1 MEDNVLFNQ
10 LDILRG
16 DLPLEKMK
24 NVAIPIYSLQ
34 FLKNNQKIP
43 EEATVSN
50 VLKHEDNLVGS
61 LVHAFKIVED
71 EYPELKGVYDIFPS
85 KELSQKV
92 LFNFLLQVNN
102 MKFTNNEWADLMEK
116 LFNNLYENEGKKG
129 GAHYSPESVN
139 QLGIALLQPQSGTF
153 YDGAA
158 GVGATTVEAQKYAR
172 ETNGNIQLFGQEVN
186 YNNWA
191 AAKFNLLF
199 HGVENAD
206 LRLGD
211 TLLKPA
217 FVEGKNIAKFDRVMM
232 DFPFSMNITDYEKLI
247 NDPFNRFI
255 YGKPPRRSADM
266 AFIMHGL
273 SSLNQNGKAIFVV
286 TNGTL
291 FRKGVEGTIR
301 QNMISADVI
310 EAVIALP
317 ENIYAETAIQT
328 NLLVLNKNKPIERQG
343 KILFINAEE
352 EFKQLNRRRKLLNHE
367 NINKVVNAYKKGTQI
382 KGFSKFVK
390 TNKIEDADLLCK
402 RYLEDGEI
410 EVNTFGKVKVSQDKI
425 KNQPNNKSLSNLTE
439 SIYRGLNVSSKSV
452 EEGVGEYKIIKLSDV
467 KDGEINL
474 EELTQVT
481 LKRKSKVEMYLVQ
494 RGDVIISN
502 RGTSIK
508 IAVVPHVEENIILS
522 HNFLGIRCN
531 NQLDPY
537 FLKEYLE
544 SPVGQYMLTS
554 KQIGTNILTINP
566 KDLEDIKIPVPE
578 IEAQMEIV
586 EGFHDM
592 KSNIQ
597 ERLQQL
603 EEEKKQLQLQL
614 YDYMGIRDSFEI
626 IE

>member
-61 LVHAFKIVED
+61 LIHAFNIVEN
-71 EYPELKGVYDIFPS
+71 EYPELKGIYDIFPS

-102 MKFTNNEWADLMEK
+102 MKFANNVWADLMEK
-116 LFNNLYENEGKKG
+116 LFNYLYENEGKKG

-191 AAKFNLLF
+191 LAKFNLLF
-199 HGVENAD
+199 HCVENAD

-217 FVEGKNIAKFDRVMM
+217 FVEGKNIEKFDRVMM
-232 DFPFSMNITDYEKLI
+232 DFPFSMNITDYENLI
-247 NDPFNRFI
+247 DDTLNRFI

-273 SSLNQNGKAIFVV
+273 ASLNQKGKAVFVV

-291 FRKGVEGTIR
+291 FRQGVEGTIR
-301 QNMISADVI
+301 QNMITADVV
-310 EAVIALP
+310 ETVIALP
-317 ENIYAETAIQT
+317 ENIYAETGIQT

-367 NINKVVNAYKKGTQI
+367 NIKKIVNAYEKGTQI

-390 TNKIEDADLLCK
+390 TNMIEDADLLCK

-410 EVNTFGKVKVSQDKI
+410 EVDTFGKVKVSQDKI
-425 KNQPNNKSLSNLTE
+425 NNQPNNKSLSNLTE

-467 KDGEINL
+467 KDGDINL

-494 RGDVIISN
+494 RGDLIISN

-508 IAVVPHVEENIILS
+508 IAVVPHVDENIILS

-592 KSNIQ
+592 KSSIQ

-626 IE
+626 I